1 MSNIYFTIS
10 KRIDAKKWVIQHD
23 KWFHLGFRPKHF
35 AKDFAKGR
43 QSATF
48 QTKARRTGW
57 KSGEEIQTPQNF
69 VIVII
74 TMRNIFIIVII
85 TMRIIVTIVIVPIII
100 VIIIIGWKSGTGEEI
115 QTPHNFIIIALKLCK
130 HLQTLDRV
138 SVYFTPSKKSTS
150 S

>member
-10 KRIDAKKWVIQHD
+10 KRTDAKKWAIQHD

>member
-1 MSNIYFTIS
+1 MRNIFI
-10 KRIDAKKWVIQHD
+10 
-23 KWFHLGFRPKHF
+23 
-35 AKDFAKGR
+35 
-43 QSATF
+43 
-48 QTKARRTGW
+48 
-57 KSGEEIQTPQNF
+57 
-69 VIVII
+69 IVII
-74 TMRNIFIIVII
+74 TMRIIVTIVIITKRNIFIIVII

-130 HLQTLDRV
+130 HLQTLGRV